1 MTNCSVCGRPLKST
15 ASIEIGMGPT
25 CAANAGVSYPASKH
39 YPRKGVKTKKMK
51 SKEPGKRFS
60 KLIRADYAYIEHEDF
75 LVLLDN
81 NGPVSLTNFMGNAIY
96 ELYYHEKIDV
106 FAKKIVYRDS
116 EGVFDAVILSE
127 RDEADLTQQFYFNF
141 NFAPLRVKNV
151 VQAIDMYNRVFGS
164 KKEGGN
170 E

>member
-1 MTNCSVCGRPLKST
+1 MTNCSACGRPLKST

-25 CAANAGVSYPASKH
+25 CAANAGITYPLGKH
-39 YPRKGVKTKKMK
+39 YPRKDRKIKTMK
-51 SKEPGKRFS
+51 SKAPGKRFS
-60 KLIRADYAYIEHEDF
+60 KLIRANYEYIEHEDF
-75 LVLLDN
+75 LILLDE

-116 EGVFDAVILSE
+116 EGVFDAILLSE

-151 VQAIDMYNRVFGS
+151 VQAIDKYNRVFAGR
-164 KKEGGN
+164 KEG
-170 E
+170 